1 MSTHARIGMEQEG
14 GKVKSIY
21 CHFDGYPSH
30 VGRILNE
37 SFKDHD
43 KVKALIELG
52 DISYLEGEIEPTG
65 PHSFASPQEGV
76 TVAYHRDRGE
86 DLQFNYDSSVPAF
99 FASQSESYIY
109 MFTQEGE
116 WLVKRTGANDDPM
129 TFENYPKNIGLQ

>member
-1 MSTHARIGMEQEG
+1 MATRSRIGMEQEDG
-14 GKVKSIY
+14 SVKSIY

-30 VGRILNE
+30 NGRILNE

-43 KVKALIELG
+43 KVKSLIELG
-52 DISYLEGEIEPTG
+52 DISFLRREVEPTG
-65 PHSFASPQEGV
+65 PHSFSSPQEGV

-86 DLQFNYDSSVPAF
+86 EHNSKKDKSVSAF

-116 WLVKRTGANDDPM
+116 WLVRSSGSDNDPM
-129 TFENYPKNIGLQ
+129 TFENYSNLIGLQ